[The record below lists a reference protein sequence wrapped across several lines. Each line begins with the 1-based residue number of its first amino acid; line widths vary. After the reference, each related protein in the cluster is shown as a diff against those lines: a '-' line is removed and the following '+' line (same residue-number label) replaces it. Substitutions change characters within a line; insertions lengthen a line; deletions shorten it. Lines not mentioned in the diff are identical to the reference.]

1 MVLKKN
7 LLSYALQMILL
18 TSVLGQD
25 EVEDEIAE
33 AEEIL
38 EEEQAEENAEA
49 ASVFSSLTA
58 TGPLDASVTDDETCL
73 ATGSLP

>member
-7 LLSYALQMILL
+7 LLSYAFQMILL

-25 EVEDEIAE
+25 EVEDEVAE

-49 ASVFSSLTA
+49 ASVFKSKTA
-58 TGPLDASVTDDETCL
+58 TGPLDAAVTDD
-73 ATGSLP
+73 